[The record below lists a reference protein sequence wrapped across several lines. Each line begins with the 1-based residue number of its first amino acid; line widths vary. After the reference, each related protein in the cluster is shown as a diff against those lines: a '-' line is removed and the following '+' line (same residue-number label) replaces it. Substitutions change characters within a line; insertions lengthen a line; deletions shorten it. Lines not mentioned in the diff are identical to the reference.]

1 MATRS
6 PAASLTDIVE
16 AIEHVQGV
24 LRNVPLEAFKAD
36 WRQRWVVE
44 RGVEIISEASR
55 RLPDEMKARHLDI
68 PWSKSGRHRQ
78 CAAS

>member
-24 LRNVPLEAFKAD
+24 LRDLQLAAFKAD
-36 WRQRWVVE
+36 WKARWVVE

-55 RLPDEMKARHLDI
+55 RLPDEMKAPRGNTLVQGC
-68 PWSKSGRHRQ
+68 WHRQ
-78 CAAS
+78 CATP